1 MKALVT
7 GAAGFI
13 GSSLS
18 DELLRMGI
26 EVVGVDCFT
35 DYYSKDLKDRN
46 LINAKRS
53 NSFEF
58 KHLNLALDDVS
69 GALSGVQWIFH
80 LAGQAG
86 VRNSWG
92 AEFQNY
98 SEWNIVGTQKLLE
111 AAKKQGGV
119 EAFVAASSSSI
130 YGSVNDSV
138 NELTLPSPISPYGVS
153 KLAAEHLCTL
163 YGNQFGLPTVSL
175 RYFTVYGPR
184 QRPDM
189 AMYRIVDAAVRDKSF
204 SVLGDG
210 NQQRDF
216 TYIADVVDATI
227 KAAQF
232 AGKTNHL
239 GESFNIAGGTVCSLN
254 DVISIIERISK
265 RTVKRIYTDKPAGDP
280 LKTFADTKKA
290 IELLGWMP
298 STSLELGLEKQIEYQ
313 FAHLQ

>member
-1 MKALVT
+1 
-7 GAAGFI
+7 
-13 GSSLS
+13 
-18 DELLRMGI
+18 
-26 EVVGVDCFT
+26 VGVDCFT

-46 LINAKRS
+46 LMNAKRS
-53 NSFEF
+53 NSFEL
-58 KHLNLALDDVS
+58 KHLNLATDDVS
-69 GALSGVQWIFH
+69 GALSGVKWIFH

-86 VRNSWG
+86 VRSSWG

-98 SEWNIVGTQKLLE
+98 SDWNILATQKLLE
-111 AAKKQGGV
+111 AAKKQGGI

-189 AMYRIVDAAVRDKSF
+189 AMHRIVEAAFRDKSF

-216 TYIADVVDATI
+216 TYVADVVDATI

-232 AGKTNHL
+232 AGKINHL
-239 GESFNIAGGTVCSLN
+239 GESFNIAGGTVSSLN

-265 RTVKRIYTDKPAGDP
+265 RSVKRIYTDKPAGDP
-280 LKTFADTKKA
+280 LKTFADTRKA
-290 IELLGWMP
+290 TELLGWMP

-313 FAHLQ
+313 FAQLQ